1 MNAFQLAEHLA
12 ARLEED
18 GLPYAIGGA
27 ISLTVWSIPRDTKD
41 VDISI
46 FAPDTELER
55 VFDALDRAG
64 IMVNRTDATKAVA
77 RIGMFN
83 GRSGHTNVD
92 VFISDHPHFH
102 EMQRRRIQRRFP
114 SGAMLWVISPEDLCV
129 MKLLYARNKDVPDL
143 ERMFA
148 KLPDLDIAYIRTWL
162 LKLPAGNRHI
172 ALLDDLVRR
181 FHS

>member
-27 ISLTVWSIPRDTKD
+27 ISLTAWSIPRDTKD

-46 FAPDTELER
+46 FAADTELER

-64 IMVNRTDATKAVA
+64 IMVNRADATRAVA

-83 GRSGHTNVD
+83 ARSGHTMVD
-92 VFISDHPHFH
+92 VFDHPHFH
-102 EMQRRRIQRRFP
+102 EMQQRRVQRRFP
-114 SGAMLWVISPEDLCV
+114 SGAMLWVISAEDLCV

-148 KLPDLDIAYIRTWL
+148 KLSNLDSAYIRTWL